1 MCTVISN
8 RSGIK
13 VSTIEH
19 LMAAIAS
26 YQINNLTIEI
36 NESEVPILDGSS
48 KIYLDA
54 IKKTGFKIDCSNILN
69 KLLSIR

>member
-26 YQINNLTIEI
+26 YQSNNLKIKI

-48 KIYLDA
+48 KQLA
-54 IKKTGFKIDCSNILN
+54 
-69 KLLSIR
+69 